1 MPSSQNGLEGASAGQ
16 PQAEGQGGAVVVPGA
31 KSKPQLPAN
40 WRQLLGQGWELNQQG
55 MPWRQAGRVVVVA
68 QGQMLLVA
76 GHDFSDATHHW
87 LFTPGGGIEAG
98 ESPAQAATR
107 ELAEETGIMVAPDR
121 LSLLGYRQA
130 LFEFRALTCLA
141 NETFYYLYLERKP
154 QLNQERWTANER
166 SLLDGL
172 NWYSPHK
179 LRQLSQAGLA
189 IYPPELVNHAAK
201 LVTGWDDTLL
211 KFT

>member
-1 MPSSQNGLEGASAGQ
+1 M
-16 PQAEGQGGAVVVPGA
+16 
-31 KSKPQLPAN
+31 
-40 WRQLLGQGWELNQQG
+40 
-55 MPWRQAGRVVVVA
+55 VVA

-98 ESPAQAATR
+98 ESPAQAAAR
-107 ELAEETGIMVAPDR
+107 ELAEETGIIVDPGA
-121 LSLLGYRQA
+121 LTLLGYRQA

-141 NETFYYLYLERKP
+141 NETFYYLHLERKP

-189 IYPPELVNHAAK
+189 IYPPELVNHATK
-201 LVTGWDDTLL
+201 LVTGWDSTLL

>member
-1 MPSSQNGLEGASAGQ
+1 MPNSHNGLDDAAGRQ
-16 PQAEGQGGAVVVPGA
+16 CAPDSAVVVPGA
-31 KSKPQLPAN
+31 KSKPQLPTN

-76 GHDFSDATHHW
+76 GHDFSDATHRW

-98 ESPAQAATR
+98 ESPAQAAAR
-107 ELAEETGIMVAPDR
+107 ELAEETGIIVDPGA
-121 LSLLGYRQA
+121 LTLLGYRQA

-141 NETFYYLYLERKP
+141 NETFYYLHLERKP

-172 NWYSPHK
+172 NWYSPHN

>member
-1 MPSSQNGLEGASAGQ
+1 MPNSHNWLDDAAGRQ
-16 PQAEGQGGAVVVPGA
+16 CAPDSAVVVPGA

-55 MPWRQAGRVVVVA
+55 MPSRQAGRVVVVA

-98 ESPAQAATR
+98 ESPAQAAAR
-107 ELAEETGIMVAPDR
+107 ELAEETGIIVDPGA
-121 LSLLGYRQA
+121 LTLLGYRQA

-141 NETFYYLYLERKP
+141 NETFYYLHLERKP

-189 IYPPELVNHAAK
+189 IYPPELVNHATT
-201 LVTGWDDTLL
+201 LVTGWDSTLL

>member
-1 MPSSQNGLEGASAGQ
+1 MPSSQNWLEGASAGRQ
-16 PQAEGQGGAVVVPGA
+16 CAPDSAVVVPGA
-31 KSKPQLPAN
+31 KSKPQLPTN

-76 GHDFSDATHHW
+76 GHDFSDATHRW

-98 ESPAQAATR
+98 ESSAQAAAR

-141 NETFYYLYLERKP
+141 NETFYYLHLERKP

-189 IYPPELVNHAAK
+189 IYPPELVNHATK
-201 LVTGWDDTLL
+201 LVTGWDSTLL

>member
-1 MPSSQNGLEGASAGQ
+1 MPSSQNGLDDAAGRQ
-16 PQAEGQGGAVVVPGA
+16 CAPDSAVVVPGA

-55 MPWRQAGRVVVVA
+55 MPSRQAGRVVVVA

-98 ESPAQAATR
+98 ESPAQAAAR
-107 ELAEETGIMVAPDR
+107 ELAEETGIIVDPGA
-121 LSLLGYRQA
+121 LTLLGYRQA
-130 LFEFRALTCLA
+130 RFEFRALTCLA
-141 NETFYYLYLERKP
+141 NETFYYLHLERKP

-189 IYPPELVNHAAK
+189 IYPPELVNHATK
-201 LVTGWDDTLL
+201 LVTGWDSTLL

>member
-1 MPSSQNGLEGASAGQ
+1 MPSSQSGLDDAAAGRQ
-16 PQAEGQGGAVVVPGA
+16 CAPDSAVVVPGA

-55 MPWRQAGRVVVVA
+55 MPSRQAGRVVVVA

-87 LFTPGGGIEAG
+87 LFTPGGGIEAV
-98 ESPAQAATR
+98 ESPAQAAAR
-107 ELAEETGIMVAPDR
+107 ELAEETGIIVDPGA
-121 LSLLGYRQA
+121 LTLLGYRQA
-130 LFEFRALTCLA
+130 RFEFRALTCLA
-141 NETFYYLYLERKP
+141 NETFYYLHLERKP
-154 QLNQERWTANER
+154 QLNQEHWTTNER

-172 NWYSPHK
+172 NWYSPHN

>member
-1 MPSSQNGLEGASAGQ
+1 MPNSQNGLDDAAAGRQ
-16 PQAEGQGGAVVVPGA
+16 CAPDSAVVVPGA
-31 KSKPQLPAN
+31 KSKPQLPTN

-76 GHDFSDATHHW
+76 GHDFSDATHRW

-98 ESPAQAATR
+98 ESPAQAAAR
-107 ELAEETGIMVAPDR
+107 ELAEETGIIVDPGA
-121 LSLLGYRQA
+121 LTLLGYRQA

-141 NETFYYLYLERKP
+141 NETFYYLHLDHKP
-154 QLNQERWTANER
+154 QLNQERWTTNER

-172 NWYSPHK
+172 NWYSPHN

-189 IYPPELVNHAAK
+189 IYPPELVNHATK

>member
-1 MPSSQNGLEGASAGQ
+1 MPSSQNGLDDAAAGRQ
-16 PQAEGQGGAVVVPGA
+16 CAPDSAVVVPGA

-55 MPWRQAGRVVVVA
+55 MPLRQAGRVVVVA

-98 ESPAQAATR
+98 ESPAQAAAR
-107 ELAEETGIMVAPDR
+107 ELAEETGIIVDPGA
-121 LSLLGYRQA
+121 LTLLGYRQA

-141 NETFYYLYLERKP
+141 NETFYYLHLDHKP
-154 QLNQERWTANER
+154 QLNQERWTTNER

-179 LRQLSQAGLA
+179 LRQLSQEGLA

-201 LVTGWDDTLL
+201 LVTGWDGTLL

>member
-1 MPSSQNGLEGASAGQ
+1 MPSSQSGLDDAAAGRQ
-16 PQAEGQGGAVVVPGA
+16 CAPDSAVVVPGA
-31 KSKPQLPAN
+31 KSKPQLPTN

-76 GHDFSDATHHW
+76 GHDFSDATHRW

-98 ESPAQAATR
+98 ESPAQAAAR
-107 ELAEETGIMVAPDR
+107 ELAEETGIIVDPGA
-121 LSLLGYRQA
+121 LTLLGYRQA

-141 NETFYYLYLERKP
+141 NETFYYLHLDHKP

-201 LVTGWDDTLL
+201 LVTGWDSTLL

>member
-1 MPSSQNGLEGASAGQ
+1 MPSSQSGLEGASAGRQ
-16 PQAEGQGGAVVVPGA
+16 CAPDSAVVVPGA
-31 KSKPQLPAN
+31 KSKPQLPTN

-76 GHDFSDATHHW
+76 GHDFSDATHRW

-98 ESPAQAATR
+98 ESPAQAAAR
-107 ELAEETGIMVAPDR
+107 ELAEETGIIVDPGA
-121 LSLLGYRQA
+121 LTLLGYRQA

-141 NETFYYLYLERKP
+141 NETFYYLHLERKP

-189 IYPPELVNHAAK
+189 IYPPELVNHATK
-201 LVTGWDDTLL
+201 LVTGWDSTLL

>member
-1 MPSSQNGLEGASAGQ
+1 MPNSQNWLEGASADQ

-55 MPWRQAGRVVVVA
+55 MPSRQAGRVVVVA

-98 ESPAQAATR
+98 ESPAQAAAR
-107 ELAEETGIMVAPDR
+107 ELAEETGIIVDPGA
-121 LSLLGYRQA
+121 LTLLGYRQA

-141 NETFYYLYLERKP
+141 NETFYYLHLERKP

-179 LRQLSQAGLA
+179 LRQLSKPAWQ
-189 IYPPELVNHAAK
+189 
-201 LVTGWDDTLL
+201 
-211 KFT
+211 FTPQNW

>member
-1 MPSSQNGLEGASAGQ
+1 MPNSHNGLDDAAGRQ
-16 PQAEGQGGAVVVPGA
+16 CAPDSAVVVPGA
-31 KSKPQLPAN
+31 KSKPQLPTN

-76 GHDFSDATHHW
+76 GHDFSDATHRW

-98 ESPAQAATR
+98 ESPAQAAAR
-107 ELAEETGIMVAPDR
+107 ELAEETGIIVDPGA
-121 LSLLGYRQA
+121 LTLLGYRQA

-141 NETFYYLYLERKP
+141 NETFYYLHLERKP

-189 IYPPELVNHAAK
+189 IYPPELVNHATK
-201 LVTGWDDTLL
+201 LVTGWDSTLL

>member
-1 MPSSQNGLEGASAGQ
+1 MPSSQNGLDDAAAGRQ
-16 PQAEGQGGAVVVPGA
+16 CAPDSAVVVPGA

-98 ESPAQAATR
+98 ESPAQAAAR
-107 ELAEETGIMVAPDR
+107 ELAEETGIIVDPGA
-121 LSLLGYRQA
+121 LTLLGYRQA

-141 NETFYYLYLERKP
+141 NETFYYLHLERKP
-154 QLNQERWTANER
+154 QLNQERWTTNER

-172 NWYSPHK
+172 NWYSPHN

-189 IYPPELVNHAAK
+189 IYPPELVNHATK

>member
-1 MPSSQNGLEGASAGQ
+1 MPSSQNRLEGAAGRQ
-16 PQAEGQGGAVVVPGA
+16 CAPDSAVVVPGA
-31 KSKPQLPAN
+31 KSKPQLPTN

-98 ESPAQAATR
+98 ESPAQAAAR
-107 ELAEETGIMVAPDR
+107 ELAEETGIIVDPGA
-121 LSLLGYRQA
+121 LTLLGYRQA

-141 NETFYYLYLERKP
+141 NETFYYLHLERKP

>member
-1 MPSSQNGLEGASAGQ
+1 MPNSQNWLEGASAGRQ
-16 PQAEGQGGAVVVPGA
+16 CAPDSAVVVPGA
-31 KSKPQLPAN
+31 KSKPQLPTN

-98 ESPAQAATR
+98 ESPAQAAAR
-107 ELAEETGIMVAPDR
+107 ELAEETGIIVDPGA
-121 LSLLGYRQA
+121 LTLLGYRQA

-141 NETFYYLYLERKP
+141 NETFYYLHLERKP

-189 IYPPELVNHAAK
+189 IYPPELVNHATK
-201 LVTGWDDTLL
+201 LVTGWDSTLL

>member
-1 MPSSQNGLEGASAGQ
+1 MPSSQNGLDDAAAGRQ
-16 PQAEGQGGAVVVPGA
+16 CAPDSAVVVPGA

-76 GHDFSDATHHW
+76 GHDFSDATHRW

-98 ESPAQAATR
+98 ESPAQAAAR
-107 ELAEETGIMVAPDR
+107 ELAEETGIIVDLGA
-121 LSLLGYRQA
+121 LTLLGYRQA

-141 NETFYYLYLERKP
+141 NETFYYLHLDHKP
-154 QLNQERWTANER
+154 QLNQERWTTNER

-172 NWYSPHK
+172 NWYSPHN

-189 IYPPELVNHAAK
+189 IYPPELVNHATK
-201 LVTGWDDTLL
+201 LVTGWDSTLL

>member
-1 MPSSQNGLEGASAGQ
+1 MASSQNGLDDAAGRQ
-16 PQAEGQGGAVVVPGA
+16 CAPDSAVVVPGA

-98 ESPAQAATR
+98 ESPAQAAAR
-107 ELAEETGIMVAPDR
+107 ELAEETGIIVEPGA
-121 LSLLGYRQA
+121 LTLLGYRQA

-141 NETFYYLYLERKP
+141 NETFYYLHLERKP

-189 IYPPELVNHAAK
+189 IYPPELVNHATK
-201 LVTGWDDTLL
+201 LVTGWDSTLL

>member
-1 MPSSQNGLEGASAGQ
+1 MPSSQNWLEGASAGRQ
-16 PQAEGQGGAVVVPGA
+16 CAPDSAVVVPGA
-31 KSKPQLPAN
+31 KSKPQLPTN

-76 GHDFSDATHHW
+76 GHDFSDATHRW

-98 ESPAQAATR
+98 ESPAQAAAR
-107 ELAEETGIMVAPDR
+107 ELAEETGIIVDPGA
-121 LSLLGYRQA
+121 LTLLGYRQA

-141 NETFYYLYLERKP
+141 NETFYYLHLERKP

-189 IYPPELVNHAAK
+189 IYPPELVNHATK
-201 LVTGWDDTLL
+201 LVTGWDSTLL

>member
-1 MPSSQNGLEGASAGQ
+1 MPNSHNGLDDAAGRQ
-16 PQAEGQGGAVVVPGA
+16 CAPDSAVVVPGA

-55 MPWRQAGRVVVVA
+55 MPSRQAGRVVVVA

-98 ESPAQAATR
+98 ESPAQAAAR
-107 ELAEETGIMVAPDR
+107 ELAEETGIIVDPGA
-121 LSLLGYRQA
+121 LTLLGYRQA
-130 LFEFRALTCLA
+130 RFEFRALTCLA
-141 NETFYYLYLERKP
+141 NETFYYLHLERKP

-172 NWYSPHK
+172 NWYSPHN

-189 IYPPELVNHAAK
+189 IYPPELVNHATK
-201 LVTGWDDTLL
+201 LVTGWDSTLL

>member
-1 MPSSQNGLEGASAGQ
+1 
-16 PQAEGQGGAVVVPGA
+16 
-31 KSKPQLPAN
+31 
-40 WRQLLGQGWELNQQG
+40 
-55 MPWRQAGRVVVVA
+55 
-68 QGQMLLVA
+68 MLLVA

-98 ESPAQAATR
+98 ESPAQAAAR
-107 ELAEETGIMVAPDR
+107 ELAEETGIIVDPGA
-121 LSLLGYRQA
+121 LTLLGYRQA
-130 LFEFRALTCLA
+130 RFEFRALTCLA
-141 NETFYYLYLERKP
+141 NETFYYLHLESKP
-154 QLNQERWTANER
+154 QLNQEHWTTNER

-179 LRQLSQAGLA
+179 LRQLSQADLA

>member
-1 MPSSQNGLEGASAGQ
+1 MPNSHNGLDDAAGRQ
-16 PQAEGQGGAVVVPGA
+16 CAPDSAVVVPGA

-98 ESPAQAATR
+98 ESSAQAAAR
-107 ELAEETGIMVAPDR
+107 ELAEETGIIVDPGA
-121 LSLLGYRQA
+121 LTLLGYRQA

-141 NETFYYLYLERKP
+141 NETFYYLHLDHKP
-154 QLNQERWTANER
+154 QLNQERWTTNER

-201 LVTGWDDTLL
+201 LVTGWDSTLL

>member
-1 MPSSQNGLEGASAGQ
+1 MPNSQDWLGDASADQ
-16 PQAEGQGGAVVVPGA
+16 PQVEGQSSAVVASSA
-31 KSKPQLPAN
+31 KTKPQLPAN
-40 WRQLLGQGWELNQQG
+40 WRQLLGEGWELNQQG
-55 MPWRQAGRVVVVA
+55 MPSRQAARVVVVA

-76 GHDFSDATHHW
+76 GHDFSDAAHHW

-98 ESPAQAATR
+98 ESPAQAAAR
-107 ELAEETGIMVAPDR
+107 ELAEETGIIVDPDR

-141 NETFYYLYLERKP
+141 SETFYYLPLEHKP

-172 NWYSPHK
+172 NWYSPHN

>member
-1 MPSSQNGLEGASAGQ
+1 MPSSQNWLEGASAGRQ
-16 PQAEGQGGAVVVPGA
+16 CAPDSAVVVPGA
-31 KSKPQLPAN
+31 KSKPQLPTN

-76 GHDFSDATHHW
+76 GHDFSDATHRW

-98 ESPAQAATR
+98 ESPAQAAAR
-107 ELAEETGIMVAPDR
+107 ELAEETGIIVDPGS
-121 LSLLGYRQA
+121 LTLLGYRQA

-141 NETFYYLYLERKP
+141 NETFYYLHLERKP

-201 LVTGWDDTLL
+201 LVTGWDSTLL

>member
-1 MPSSQNGLEGASAGQ
+1 MPNSHNGLDDAAGRQ
-16 PQAEGQGGAVVVPGA
+16 CAPDSAVVVPGA

-55 MPWRQAGRVVVVA
+55 MPSRQAGRVVVVA

-98 ESPAQAATR
+98 ESSAQAAAR
-107 ELAEETGIMVAPDR
+107 ELAEETGIIVDPGA
-121 LSLLGYRQA
+121 LTLLGYRQA
-130 LFEFRALTCLA
+130 RFEFRALTCLA
-141 NETFYYLYLERKP
+141 NETFYYLHLERKP
-154 QLNQERWTANER
+154 KLNQERWTANER

-172 NWYSPHK
+172 NWYSPHN